1 MPKRGAVY
9 NPVLH
14 SVLAS
19 NGKPFNLLGL
29 ARATKLT
36 PNQAYG
42 VLARMIE
49 AGLVKRIGE
58 KREKAG
64 SGRGGRVYALADSST
79 SGGADD
85 TLLAKVKTIVT
96 VFASSNEFSTVDIV
110 TRLGKRASGWPIY
123 NPSSVKLVLEMLEMQ
138 GVVVRVAEYVV
149 QRGRGRP
156 SQRWTSN
163 PTNMQTQRHLIEL
176 ARQHS

>member
-1 MPKRGAVY
+1 MPKRGAIY

-42 VLARMIE
+42 VLARMLE

-64 SGRGGRVYALADSST
+64 SGRGGRVYALADIAT
-79 SGGADD
+79 AGADD
-85 TLLAKVKTIVT
+85 TLLAKIKTIV
-96 VFASSNEFSTVDIV
+96 VSLAGANEFSTVDVV
-110 TRLGKRASGWPIY
+110 TRLGKRESGWPMY
-123 NPSSVKLVLEMLEMQ
+123 SASSVKLVLEMLEMQ
-138 GVVVRVAEYVV
+138 GVVVRVAEYII

-163 PTNMQTQRHLIEL
+163 PSNMQTQQRLLEL
-176 ARQHS
+176 ARQHR